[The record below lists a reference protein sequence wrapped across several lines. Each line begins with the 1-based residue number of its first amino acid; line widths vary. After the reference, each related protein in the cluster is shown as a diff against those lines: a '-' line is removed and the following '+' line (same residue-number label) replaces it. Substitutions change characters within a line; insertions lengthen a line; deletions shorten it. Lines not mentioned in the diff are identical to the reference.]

1 MPVAENQTAGERL
14 TPTGSADSSL
24 NQETQMNRLFAAGML
39 AAAGMSLA
47 AGLASAQT
55 PTYVGKTIE
64 QVQKTYGEPANMMT
78 MPDGRR
84 AYQFRPASVRDKIPN
99 HPISDSSHGAVSTF
113 SNIGTTD
120 CLITMIA
127 ADHGQGFVI
136 EETKMP
142 RQGACA

>member
-1 MPVAENQTAGERL
+1 
-14 TPTGSADSSL
+14 
-24 NQETQMNRLFAAGML
+24 MNRFFAAGMV
-39 AAAGMSLA
+39 AAAGMSLV

-55 PTYVGKTIE
+55 RSYVGKPIE
-64 QVQKTYGEPANMMT
+64 QAQKVYGEPANMT
-78 MPDGRR
+78 TLPDGRR

-99 HPISDSSHGAVSTF
+99 HPISDSNHGTVSTY

-127 ADHGQGFVI
+127 ADHGQGYVI
-136 EETKMP
+136 AEARMP